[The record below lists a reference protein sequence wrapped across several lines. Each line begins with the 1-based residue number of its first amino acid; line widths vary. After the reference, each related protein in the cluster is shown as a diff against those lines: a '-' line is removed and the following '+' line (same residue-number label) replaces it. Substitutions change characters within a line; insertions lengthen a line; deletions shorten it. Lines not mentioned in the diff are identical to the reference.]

1 MSDKNSDP
9 PVADVPD
16 PDDVKKSSD
25 EGKQDNDPSQASSSN
40 EKKHSDD
47 EQALDDL
54 IKLFKEVRQR
64 GGITNNFFIYGNTIN
79 DSAIGSN
86 PYVNNSG
93 NNNVGVGTG
102 GQAQPKEHISENND
116 VNWGNW
122 LREKKI
128 QDQAFV
134 IALLFFPGNTPNF
147 VVNMANEL
155 VLLLGEKAVE
165 TIERPSIFNKGV
177 SVESIIREGLASIEH
192 QSIHTEAGK
201 LEFESISI
209 TNNTALFG
217 IKKLILRDYDL
228 VSLRSVIRQWLI
240 RIIKFDDK
248 KIEKI
253 GSVIPDIPR
262 LQAGL
267 GIGLLIRSELDA
279 LTSSIRPWATSENPN
294 DRLMVGWILLGYFE
308 EDSQDSYWTN
318 VSSLLR
324 HWSSLD
330 NYYYR
335 WTAIASTTRLA
346 LISSPEDDE
355 ALMLCMS
362 IYKDV
367 CKSGQVNL
375 FTGKFRGVLLKSL
388 KFVFQLSAYHARTVI
403 LELASWL
410 DNEQN
415 SNIKD
420 LAAELF
426 VEILNVGITVSEDV
440 SHSSVISI
448 WELCEMENYTVT
460 DSICK
465 LLDQVLQHQKGSY
478 VDYSVK
484 QISKSVSKSLEKE
497 IIPNKTLG
505 NIVAFLRDGRATN
518 RYLIPLFGDYV
529 K

>member
-1 MSDKNSDP
+1 MSDENGDP
-9 PVADVPD
+9 PVSDVPD
-16 PDDVKKSSD
+16 PDEGEKNSNESKQDKKPSQPVSSD
-25 EGKQDNDPSQASSSN
+25 E
-40 EKKHSDD
+40 KKNSDD
-47 EQALDDL
+47 ERALDDIL
-54 IKLFKEVRQR
+54 RIVREVLQR
-64 GGITNNFFIYGNTIN
+64 GGITNNYFISGNNIHG
-79 DSAIGSN
+79 SAFGSN
-86 PYVNNSG
+86 PHVVNSG
-93 NNNVGVGTG
+93 TNNLGVETG
-102 GQAQPKEHISENND
+102 GQPQAKGSISEDSNA
-116 VNWGNW
+116 NWGFW

-177 SVESIIREGLASIEH
+177 SVESFIREGLASIVR
-192 QSIHTEAGK
+192 QSINTEAGK

-209 TNNTALFG
+209 TNNTALFE

-248 KIEKI
+248 KIEKT

-355 ALMLCMS
+355 ALVLCMS

-375 FTGKFRGVLLKSL
+375 FT
-388 KFVFQLSAYHARTVI
+388 
-403 LELASWL
+403 
-410 DNEQN
+410 
-415 SNIKD
+415 
-420 LAAELF
+420 
-426 VEILNVGITVSEDV
+426 
-440 SHSSVISI
+440 
-448 WELCEMENYTVT
+448 
-460 DSICK
+460 
-465 LLDQVLQHQKGSY
+465 
-478 VDYSVK
+478 
-484 QISKSVSKSLEKE
+484 
-497 IIPNKTLG
+497 
-505 NIVAFLRDGRATN
+505 
-518 RYLIPLFGDYV
+518 
-529 K
+529 